1 MVYCK
6 PKPDEALLKEIGDSK
21 KVFLLGCSLCANIS
35 YCVHNQLQSPIFY
48 KLEGP
53 NNVKA
58 EIKRVKKILETKGVK
73 TGSDTMMSLCFITR
87 KQAQQVIRKTKEY
100 ETVVSLSCDVGRQNL
115 QDILE
120 DKHVAGAM
128 KTRGLMRAV
137 VDQHG
142 LTFHFIKDKLYI
154 NKKKYTGSEK

>member
-1 MVYCK
+1 MVYCQ
-6 PKPDEALLKEIGDSK
+6 PKPDETVLKEIGNSK
-21 KVFLLGCSLCANIS
+21 KVFLMGCSLCANIS
-35 YCVHNQLQSPIFY
+35 YCVHNKLQSPIFY
-48 KLEGP
+48 KFEGP
-53 NNVKA
+53 NNVKN
-58 EIKRVKKILETKGVK
+58 EIKRMKKILEAKGVM
-73 TGSDTMMSLCFITR
+73 TGTDTMMSLCFVTS
-87 KQAQQVIRKTKEY
+87 KQVRQVAQKTKEY
-100 ETVVSLSCDVGRQNL
+100 DTVVTFSCDVGRQNL

-154 NKKKYTGSEK
+154 NKKKYAGSEK